1 MLMMIDD
8 ALTNAWAWLLFFAS
22 LVGCVILLV
31 VLWFFLRL
39 AVAYSIR
46 SIRRRFAEGRI

>member
-8 ALTNAWAWLLFFAS
+8 AATNIWAWLLFFAS
-22 LVGCVILLV
+22 LCGCAILLV
-31 VLWFFLRL
+31 VLVFFVRL

-46 SIRRRFAEGRI
+46 SIRRRFVEGRV